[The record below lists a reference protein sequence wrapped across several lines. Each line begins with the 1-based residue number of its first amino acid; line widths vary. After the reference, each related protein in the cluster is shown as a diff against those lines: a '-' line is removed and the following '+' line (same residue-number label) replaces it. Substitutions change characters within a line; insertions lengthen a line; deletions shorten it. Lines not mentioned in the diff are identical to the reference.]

1 MSPDIVKH
9 HRGHKIAQRKEPL
22 VERVKDVTLG
32 LNWIKL
38 SPLHLGAMTL
48 GI

>member
-9 HRGHKIAQRKEPL
+9 HRQHKIAHSKEPL

-32 LNWIKL
+32 LDWIKL
-38 SPLHLGAMTL
+38 RPLHLGAMTL